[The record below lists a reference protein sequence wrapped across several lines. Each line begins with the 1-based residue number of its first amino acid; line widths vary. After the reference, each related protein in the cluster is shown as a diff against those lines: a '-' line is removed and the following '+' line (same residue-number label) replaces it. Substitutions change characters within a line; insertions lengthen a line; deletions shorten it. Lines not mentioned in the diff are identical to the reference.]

1 MRWVSRSNRLLT
13 FAVLCLFPAMR
24 LPAQEQPRAV
34 NIEAK
39 LKELAALHPE
49 SFEANYSLGEFY
61 LHAGRFADGIP
72 YMEKARSL
80 DPSNYVSGYDLALA
94 YFDTHDYGNARRQIQ
109 TMLRQRDA
117 AELHTLLA
125 DVDEA
130 AGDYVIAAD
139 EYQRAA
145 QIEPTE
151 EHIFDWGS
159 ELLSHRTTDAA
170 VEVFTRGTELYPR
183 SAKLTIGLGIAL
195 YLHGSYERAL
205 QALCA
210 ATDLNP
216 SQAWPYVFLGKMYNM
231 STSGVDEARKR
242 LARFAQLQPKN
253 PQALYYYAMS
263 LWNREENSQANLPRV
278 ESLLTKAVAL
288 DPRLADA
295 HLQLGILDGDQRKF
309 AEAIREFQRAIAL
322 EPNLTSAHYH
332 LGQAY
337 TRVGDKGRAQEEL
350 QIFERLRKQDQ
361 LAAEKERSEIKQF
374 IVSMKEQPSNS
385 STR

>member
-1 MRWVSRSNRLLT
+1 MSWGSRSSRLLT
-13 FAVLCLFPAMR
+13 CAVLCLLTAAGQT
-24 LPAQEQPRAV
+24 LHSTA

-39 LKELAALHPE
+39 LKEIVALHPD
-49 SFEANYSLGEFY
+49 SFDANYSLGEFY
-61 LHAGRFADGIP
+61 LHAGRLADGIP
-72 YMEKARSL
+72 YMEKAASI

-94 YFDTHDYGNARRQIQ
+94 YFDAHDYGKARQQIQ
-109 TMLRQRDA
+109 TLLRERNA
-117 AELHTLLA
+117 AELHSLLA
-125 DVDEA
+125 DVEEA
-130 AGDYVIAAD
+130 AGNYVIAAD

-170 VEVFTRGTELYPR
+170 AEVFTRGTELYPR
-183 SAKLTIGLGIAL
+183 SAKLNVGLGIAL
-195 YLHGSYERAL
+195 YLHGSYEQAL
-205 QALCA
+205 RALCA

-231 STSGVDEARKR
+231 SSSGVNEAKKR

-263 LWNREENSQANLPRV
+263 LWNREENSEADIPHVQ
-278 ESLLTKAVAL
+278 SLLTEAVAL
-288 DPRLADA
+288 DPRYADA
-295 HLQLGILDGDQRKF
+295 HLQLGILYADQRRF

-332 LGQAY
+332 LAQAY
-337 TRVGDKGRAQEEL
+337 TRVGEKRRAQEEL

-361 LAAEKERSEIKQF
+361 LIAEKERSDIKQF
-374 IVSMKEQPSNS
+374 IVSMKEQPSDS
-385 STR
+385 SRR